1 MVLRGALQLTR
12 VLDDHHTVAGGG
24 DLGEQR
30 IGERGLA
37 GRGRSS
43 DILPGIRRLKRSF
56 AIAITLDL
64 ANAWSSRGAIGVVLS
79 SSCSFV
85 SQTARWPI
93 FRYG

>member
-1 MVLRGALQLTR
+1 
-12 VLDDHHTVAGGG
+12 
-24 DLGEQR
+24 
-30 IGERGLA
+30 
-37 GRGRSS
+37 
-43 DILPGIRRLKRSF
+43 
-56 AIAITLDL
+56 L